1 MARGIHN
8 VVEEE
13 AIGIKVFLL
22 PDKTHFAQRQREEL
36 SWGRDDDGTATAT
49 RSGGAM
55 TGRQWRQEASRA
67 PPPPP
72 PPPTVSL
79 MARLLG
85 RRRRRQ
91 PPSSFLLMLF
101 FFLFSCSKCLYAVF
115 TSMLIESNELWLR
128 IWIDARKFGCGFES
142 VHAAKIWFIFFF
154 FWQKEILGI
163 SFFYG
168 K

>member
-1 MARGIHN
+1 

-72 PPPTVSL
+72 PPPPPTPTT
-79 MARLLG
+79 LLSYHRIAAAGPRRHDPTLALLPPRPLQLPPDHGSWPPTTTDPAPSSNRSPRRG
-85 RRRRRQ
+85 RRLPR
-91 PPSSFLLMLF
+91 SSELKRSLL
-101 FFLFSCSKCLYAVF
+101 Y
-115 TSMLIESNELWLR
+115 
-128 IWIDARKFGCGFES
+128 
-142 VHAAKIWFIFFF
+142 
-154 FWQKEILGI
+154 
-163 SFFYG
+163 
-168 K
+168 